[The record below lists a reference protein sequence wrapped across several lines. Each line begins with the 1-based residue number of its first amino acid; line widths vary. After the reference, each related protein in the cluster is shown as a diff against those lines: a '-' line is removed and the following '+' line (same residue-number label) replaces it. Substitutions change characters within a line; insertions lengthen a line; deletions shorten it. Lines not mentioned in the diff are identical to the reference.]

1 MAATRDTDALLAD
14 MDALLAEIP
23 EPAPAPAAEPEP
35 APAPAPKEALA
46 PQEPPRGDTWE
57 EVTAPRPESDRNR
70 TMRRD
75 GWQPRDLPDT
85 LKPKQ
90 DDPEPAPAPAPTEG
104 PVEDDRDED
113 QADDL
118 TQGKER
124 SHREALDDLARLL
137 GPLAPPSAHQ
147 PPAPASPAPPAAS
160 HPTKTAPDD
169 DADGEDGDGD
179 NDPAPPQTRT
189 HVIATTVSQWRP
201 PTLGSK
207 SLRSF
212 LGYNGLAAGIG
223 LGSGFTRGFYVALDT
238 MAINPDAVAGI
249 AISAAIVVL
258 MVYPSWQTFVGLCAA
273 LVVVLL
279 VQLLSLPVCAG
290 LVALLITWG
299 IDQRARSFRQP
310 FALAF
315 RALFLASALALG
327 ALTWTTVVPILT
339 GATQ

>member
-1 MAATRDTDALLAD
+1 MAATRDTDALLKD
-14 MDALLAEIP
+14 MDALLSEVP
-23 EPAPAPAAEPEP
+23 ETAPAPAAEPEP
-35 APAPAPKEALA
+35 APEPTPAPKPRE
-46 PQEPPRGDTWE
+46 PRGDTWE

-70 TMRRD
+70 TMRRE

-90 DDPEPAPAPAPTEG
+90 DPAPARVKG

-113 QADDL
+113 QADDP
-118 TQGKER
+118 TQGKEWN
-124 SHREALDDLARLL
+124 HREALDDLARLL

-147 PPAPASPAPPAAS
+147 PPAPTAPAPPAAG

-169 DADGEDGDGD
+169 GDDGDGD
-179 NDPAPPQTRT
+179 GDDAPAPPPTRT

-212 LGYNGLAAGIG
+212 LGYNALAAGIG
-223 LGSGFTRGFYVALDT
+223 LGSGFTKGFYVTLDT
-238 MAINPDAVAGI
+238 MAINPDAVAGV
-249 AISAAIVVL
+249 AISAAIAVL
-258 MVYPSWQTFVGLCAA
+258 MIWRTWQTFALLCAA
-273 LVVVLL
+273 LVVVFL
-279 VQLLSLPVCAG
+279 VQLLSLPVCTG
-290 LVALLITWG
+290 LVALLVAWG
-299 IDQRARSFRQP
+299 VDQRARSFRQP

-315 RALFLASALALG
+315 RALFAASALALG
-327 ALTWTTVVPILT
+327 ALTWTTVVPVLT